1 MKKIKHFYYDIK
13 FIIRNIK
20 KYWYILIIPNSKNW
34 YDYSNIYKILLIEL
48 KDYQSKSLNYEKI
61 EDLDVIIR
69 MLEVCIDKSFFQ
81 DIDWL
86 KNDDNSYFKTKWEE
100 KSSISDWKTEIN
112 KTNQLYKENQYYLK
126 LASLENFLLI
136 KTSEEVFNWL
146 KENHLKLWI

>member
-20 KYWYILIIPNSKNW
+20 KYWSILTIPNSKNW
-34 YDYSNIYKILLIEL
+34 YDYSTIYKVLLIEL

-69 MLEVCIDKSFFQ
+69 MLEVCIDESFFQ

-86 KNDDNSYFKTKWEE
+86 KNDSIYFKTKWEE
-100 KSSISDWKTEIN
+100 KSSISDWKTEID